1 MNAQNNLSKIAE
13 LLSVE
18 LAKRS
23 KKQTLA
29 SMKLDNGTVIEA
41 ENFAAGEAVFIA
53 TEDENVALPVGE
65 YALEDGRILIVTE
78 EGIIAEIREAAAE
91 EAPAEE
97 EAAPAEESTEMAEEE
112 VVVEAP
118 EEVAPEMQEI
128 VETVV
133 SVIAPVIEEVKE
145 QVEEMKRK
153 FEEIVDEKKAEEEK
167 KEELSRK
174 APARKPIKA
183 NPEAQPQKEMV
194 RFAQSGRKSTL
205 DRVLGKISNR

>member
-1 MNAQNNLSKIAE
+1 MNAQNKLSKIAE

-97 EAAPAEESTEMAEEE
+97 APAEESTEMAEEE

-128 VETVV
+128 VDTVV
-133 SVIAPVIEEVKE
+133 SVIAPVIEEMKE

-153 FEEIVDEKKAEEEK
+153 FEEVVEEKKAEEEK
-167 KEELSRK
+167 QEELSRK
-174 APARKPIKA
+174 EPARKPIKA
-183 NPEAQPQKEMV
+183 NPEAQPQKEMI
-194 RFAQSGRKSTL
+194 RFAQNGRKSTL